1 MKRRLEI
8 GRARRGGGGWR
19 GKVWIA
25 RLSMNKKLKWM
36 QVMQN
41 DIIFDGIVGRSLDF
55 ENFILL

>member
-1 MKRRLEI
+1 
-8 GRARRGGGGWR
+8 
-19 GKVWIA
+19 
-25 RLSMNKKLKWM
+25 MNKKLKWM